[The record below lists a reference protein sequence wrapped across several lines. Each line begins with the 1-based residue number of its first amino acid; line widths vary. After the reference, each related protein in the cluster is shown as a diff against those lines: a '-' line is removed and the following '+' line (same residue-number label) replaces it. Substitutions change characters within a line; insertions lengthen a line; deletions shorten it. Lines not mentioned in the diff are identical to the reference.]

1 MKLEN
6 QSLTLDEAQQI
17 LSDHE
22 DEMYRGLIEDLYED
36 GYSEI
41 QIAKILLSI

>member
-1 MKLEN
+1 MNLDN

-17 LSDHE
+17 LSEHN

-36 GYSEI
+36 GYSDI

>member
-1 MKLEN
+1 MKLEI
-6 QSLTLDEAQQI
+6 QSLSLDEAQRI
-17 LSDHE
+17 LSEHK

-36 GYSEI
+36 GYSDI

>member
-1 MKLEN
+1 MNLEN
-6 QSLTLDEAQQI
+6 QVLTLDEAHRI
-17 LSDHE
+17 LSDHK

-36 GYSEI
+36 GYSDI

>member
-17 LSDHE
+17 LSNHE